1 MSRHL
6 EPDAEKVRKQI
17 KEMIS
22 ETATEDNSNLK
33 KVDCLRSDDGRVM
46 YAGEELAKQV
56 VTLRHYLGLGPDWGW
71 TLWHFPAPRELIN
84 DSSMYLVPLSGSAS
98 IPQDESL
105 TEGSFMCTTN
115 NSMLSPRTTVL
126 IFMKRNSHSQSC

>member
-33 KVDCLRSDDGRVM
+33 KVDCIHSIDGRVM
-46 YAGEELAKQV
+46 YVGKALANKV
-56 VTLRHYLGLGPDWGW
+56 VTLRQYLGLG
-71 TLWHFPAPRELIN
+71 
-84 DSSMYLVPLSGSAS
+84 SV
-98 IPQDESL
+98 
-105 TEGSFMCTTN
+105 C
-115 NSMLSPRTTVL
+115 LSPNTILLQGSLCVRTGDGPSG
-126 IFMKRNSHSQSC
+126 IFLQEGN